1 MIIRGVTYDRAKL
14 ASLMDFA
21 VLDPGTS
28 EQELRACAETAI
40 RYHFRGMHPNLIWAE
55 RTADLLEGTGIETG
69 IVAAFPFGT
78 LPTSEKVRE
87 VETACRA
94 MHGRPA
100 CVDFVTNVG
109 ALRGGDYRTYTQ
121 DITEVVKAGHAYGYV
136 VKSIMESA
144 LLTDEELA
152 IGCRLAA
159 EAGVDFVK
167 TSSGR
172 NGSPDVRSIRIM
184 RENVGEDIGVKFS
197 GFGGYNAAPLAIMA
211 IAAGATRLGTRR
223 ADAIIEEI
231 DRYYQ
236 DFVLDCWEESR

>member
-1 MIIRGVTYDRAKL
+1 MIINGKTYDRAAL
-14 ASLMDFA
+14 AALMDFA
-21 VLDPGTS
+21 VLDPGTTAA
-28 EQELRACAETAI
+28 ELAASAETAI
-40 RYHFRGMHPNLIWAE
+40 RYGFKGVHPNLIWVE
-55 RTADLLEGTGIETG
+55 RTADLLDGTGIETG

-87 VETACRA
+87 VEAACRA
-94 MHGRPA
+94 MRGRPA

-109 ALRGGDYRTYTQ
+109 ALRGGDYETYKT
-121 DITEVVKAGHAYGYV
+121 DIAEVVKAGHAYGYV

-152 IGCRLAA
+152 LGCRLAA

-172 NGSPDVRSIRIM
+172 NGSPDVRHVAIM
-184 RENVGEDIGVKFS
+184 RQTVGEEIGVKFS
-197 GFGGYNAAPLAIMA
+197 GFGGFNAAPLAVMA

-223 ADAIIEEI
+223 ADKIIEEI
-231 DRYYQ
+231 DTFYA
-236 DFVLDCWEESR
+236 DWVIGK

>member
-1 MIIRGVTYDRAKL
+1 MNINGVAYDRAKL
-14 ASLMDFA
+14 AALMDFA

-28 EQELRACAETAI
+28 EAELRACVQTAI
-40 RYHFRGMHPNLIWAE
+40 RYGFRGMHPNLIWVE

-78 LPTSEKVRE
+78 LPTEEKVRE
-87 VETACRA
+87 VESACRA
-94 MHGRPA
+94 MRGRPA

-109 ALRGGDYRTYTQ
+109 ALRGGDYAAYAR
-121 DITEVVKAGHAYGYV
+121 DISEVVKAGHAYGYV

-152 IGCRLAA
+152 VGCRIAA

-172 NGSPDVRSIRIM
+172 NGSPDVRHVRIM
-184 RENVGEDIGVKFS
+184 RENVGEKVGVKFS
-197 GFGGYNAAPLAIMA
+197 GFGGYNAAPLAVMA

-231 DRYYQ
+231 DKYWSGISIQ
-236 DFVLDCWEESR
+236 GA

>member
-236 DFVLDCWEESR
+236 DFVMDCWEESR

>member
-236 DFVLDCWEESR
+236 DFVLDCREESR

>member
-152 IGCRLAA
+152 MGCRLAA

-236 DFVLDCWEESR
+236 DFVLDCREESW

>member
-1 MIIRGVTYDRAKL
+1 MKINGMYYDRNAL
-14 ASLMDFA
+14 AALMDFA

-28 EQELRACAETAI
+28 EAELRACAATAI
-40 RYHFRGMHPNLIWAE
+40 RYGFRGLHPNLIWVE
-55 RTADLLEGTGIETG
+55 RTAELLEGTGIETG
-69 IVAAFPFGT
+69 VVAAFPFGT
-78 LPTSEKVRE
+78 LSTEEKVRE
-87 VETACRA
+87 VETACRVLK
-94 MHGRPA
+94 GRPA

-109 ALRGGDYRTYTQ
+109 ALRGGDYDVYAR
-121 DITEVVKAGHAYGYV
+121 DITEVVQAGHYYGYV

-152 IGCRLAA
+152 TGCRIAA

-172 NGSPDVRSIRIM
+172 NGSPDVRHIRIM
-184 RENVGEDIGVKFS
+184 REAAGEGVGVKFA

-211 IAAGATRLGTRR
+211 IAAGADRLGTRR

-231 DRYYQ
+231 DRYWS
-236 DFVLDCWEESR
+236 DLVIGE

>member
-1 MIIRGVTYDRAKL
+1 MIIHGKTYDRAAL
-14 ASLMDFA
+14 AALMDFA

-28 EQELRACAETAI
+28 EAELRAAAETAI
-40 RYHFRGMHPNLIWAE
+40 RYHFCGMHPNLIWAE

-78 LPTSEKVRE
+78 LPTAEKVRE

-94 MHGRPA
+94 MRGRPA

-109 ALRGGDYRTYTQ
+109 ALRGGDYDTYAR
-121 DITEVVKAGHAYGYV
+121 DISEVVKAGHAYGYV

-144 LLTDEELA
+144 LLTDEELET
-152 IGCRLAA
+152 GCRIAA

-172 NGSPDVRSIRIM
+172 NGSPDVRHVRIM
-184 RENVGEDIGVKFS
+184 RRTVGEKIGVKFA
-197 GFGGYNAAPLAIMA
+197 GFGGYNAAPLAVMA

-223 ADAIIEEI
+223 ADAIVEEI
-231 DRYYQ
+231 DRFWG
-236 DFVLDCWEESR
+236 DLVIE